1 MHGTL
6 YWNQSIFRIEKK
18 ENLNLRENS
27 TRKPKLPGA
36 KTIQENST
44 FSMALLMKCGG
55 SNVYVEGE

>member
-18 ENLNLRENS
+18 KFELKRENS

-36 KTIQENST
+36 QTIQENST
-44 FSMALLMKCGG
+44 FSMALLMKSGG